1 MGQKWFKPQLPK
13 YSLNTNIHR
22 MRGNGSF
29 LSASTMKQEKINSP
43 FALYLLLTTALF
55 YSYLSEQT

>member
-29 LSASTMKQEKINSP
+29 LSATLEVKNSLGAGRGTD
-43 FALYLLLTTALF
+43 FHVAI
-55 YSYLSEQT
+55 